1 MVITT
6 LLTYVVMR
14 HKWKWKPYIVVP
26 LICFFLLIDF
36 AFFGANVIKVLD
48 GGWFP
53 IAVGLVLLLL
63 MVTWKQGRSIL
74 AKRLMAAST
83 PLDAFLTEMIPHAKA
98 RIPGVG
104 VFLTATAKG
113 TPPALLQNFRHNQVL
128 HEKILLVT
136 IQTTD
141 LPYVPD
147 EEHLAIEH
155 IAEGFYRVMVYYG
168 FMESPDIP
176 ASLSKCAWKGLPIDP
191 KSTTFFLG
199 RETIIATEHPGMAV
213 WRERI
218 FAFMSRNAL
227 RATDYFNIPSDQAIE
242 IGTVIEM

>member
-1 MVITT
+1 
-6 LLTYVVMR
+6 
-14 HKWKWKPYIVVP
+14 
-26 LICFFLLIDF
+26 
-36 AFFGANVIKVLD
+36 
-48 GGWFP
+48 
-53 IAVGLVLLLL
+53 

-74 AKRLMAAST
+74 AERLMASST
-83 PLDAFLTEMIPHAKA
+83 PLATFMAEMVPNVKA

-104 VFLTATAKG
+104 VFLTATAHG

-128 HEKILLVT
+128 HEKILLIT

-147 EEHLAIEH
+147 EEHFTIEN
-155 IAEGFYRVMVYYG
+155 IAHGFYRVMVYYG

-176 ASLSKCAWKGLPIDP
+176 ATLSKCAVKGLPIDL
-191 KSTTFFLG
+191 KRSTFFLG
-199 RETIIATEHPGMAV
+199 RETIIATKHPGMAI

-227 RATDYFNIPSDQAIE
+227 RATDYFKIPSDQAIE